1 MLAGLLADPRAR
13 TGVADFVEQW
23 SGSRHVE
30 DQTRSADRFPEWD
43 AALAA
48 DLRAETR
55 RFAAHVVFDG
65 AGSLDALLTA
75 PYTVTTARGAQVY
88 GVADHGDGLLEL
100 DPTERAG
107 LLTQPAVL
115 AAHAHDNQTSI
126 TLRGRMVREQL
137 LCQPLPLPP
146 DEIDIT
152 LPPMDADLSTR
163 ERFARHS
170 QDPACSGCHELMDP
184 IGLGFEHFDPVGSWR
199 ADEAPGVP
207 VDATGQLLHTPER
220 VLDGTFVGVPELAA
234 RLAGAERVEACFAR
248 NLVRFAW
255 ARDPRAAE
263 GCAVDRA
270 AAALADAGGDI
281 QAALQTIATD
291 PAFLQRAEVQP

>member
-1 MLAGLLADPRAR
+1 MDIESAYLQAKGFARTIYVRPPKEAQQPRTLWRLNAAADGLTDSGRLWYLTSNEMLIKEHGLTRSRYDYSFYHSPDR

-107 LLTQPAVL
+107 
-115 AAHAHDNQTSI
+115 
-126 TLRGRMVREQL
+126 
-137 LCQPLPLPP
+137 
-146 DEIDIT
+146 
-152 LPPMDADLSTR
+152 
-163 ERFARHS
+163 
-170 QDPACSGCHELMDP
+170 
-184 IGLGFEHFDPVGSWR
+184 
-199 ADEAPGVP
+199 
-207 VDATGQLLHTPER
+207 
-220 VLDGTFVGVPELAA
+220 
-234 RLAGAERVEACFAR
+234 
-248 NLVRFAW
+248 
-255 ARDPRAAE
+255 
-263 GCAVDRA
+263 
-270 AAALADAGGDI
+270 
-281 QAALQTIATD
+281 
-291 PAFLQRAEVQP
+291 